1 MMNRNKDVNENPG
14 MRLWAAKHHNI
25 AVCYA
30 QMNDHLC
37 AFTRSHKDAE
47 PKENLAKKV
56 MI

>member
-1 MMNRNKDVNENPG
+1 MNNPE

-37 AFTRSHKDAE
+37 AFTRRHKEAE
-47 PKENLAKKV
+47 PKENLVKKV

>member
-1 MMNRNKDVNENPG
+1 MAMNNPE
-14 MRLWAAKHHNI
+14 MRLLPLAAKHHNI

-37 AFTRSHKDAE
+37 AFTRRHKEAE
-47 PKENLAKKV
+47 PEENLVKKV